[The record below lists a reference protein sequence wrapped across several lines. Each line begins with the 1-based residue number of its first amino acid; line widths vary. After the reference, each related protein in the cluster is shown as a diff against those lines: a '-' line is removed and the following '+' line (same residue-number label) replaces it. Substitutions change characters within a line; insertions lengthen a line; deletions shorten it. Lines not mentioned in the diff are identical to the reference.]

1 MPTVIRSEKAGLV
14 SSPATG
20 KGKNLYY
27 LITILQILLIIYVY
41 FFVRRVLAF
50 YGVNVHSWYGM
61 ILPAAP
67 ALIIIRFA
75 GSIWGTGFMVVIHL
89 VGLSLLAD
97 LTALIARHA
106 FAGSKETA
114 LYRFGHILY
123 RCGILPF
130 LLTAVVL
137 SYGYSNMHHII
148 RTEYTIKTS
157 KAVSEYSIVLLTDIH
172 YDTIQPKELLKKT
185 VEEISAME
193 PDLVILGGDIVEE
206 RTSRESMEEVFEVL
220 GGIKSRYGIYYVF
233 GNHDRQPYTSNKAF
247 TSQELEDAAEAGG
260 IRILRDEWVKIAG
273 ELTLAGRDD
282 AGWNNTSGRMSAE
295 DLLSG
300 TDPDTFIIVA
310 DHQPIEYEQCAQN
323 GADLELSGHT
333 HAGQIWPVGTLTELD
348 GSLNYGLYH
357 KDGIDV
363 IVSSGIAG
371 WGYSIRTEKHCEYVV
386 VHLIPEDGVRE
397 G

>member
-1 MPTVIRSEKAGLV
+1 M
-14 SSPATG
+14 
-20 KGKNLYY
+20 YY
-27 LITILQILLIIYVY
+27 LITILRILLIIYVY

-50 YGVNVHSWYGM
+50 YKVNVHTWYGL
-61 ILPAAP
+61 ILPAIP
-67 ALIIIRFA
+67 ALIMIRFT
-75 GSIWGTGFMVVIHL
+75 GSIWGTGFVVVIHL
-89 VGLSLLAD
+89 AGLSSLTDLA
-97 LTALIARHA
+97 ALIARHA
-106 FAGSKETA
+106 LAGANKTA

-130 LLTAVVL
+130 LLTAVVF

-148 RTEYTIKTS
+148 RTEYTIPTS
-157 KAVSEYSIVLLTDIH
+157 KAVSAYSIVLLTDIH
-172 YDTIQPKELLKKT
+172 YDTIQPKELLKET
-185 VEEISAME
+185 ALEISAIK
-193 PDLVILGGDIVEE
+193 PDIVILAGDIVDE
-206 RTSRESMEEVFEVL
+206 RTSKESMEEVFEVL
-220 GGIKSRYGIYYVF
+220 GSIKSRYGIYYVF
-233 GNHDRQPYTSNKAF
+233 GNHDRQPYTSDKAF
-247 TSQELEDAAEAGG
+247 TSQQLEDAIGAGG
-260 IRILRDEWVKIAG
+260 IRILRDERVEIAG

-300 TDPDTFIIVA
+300 TDPDTFVIVA

-333 HAGQIWPVGTLTELD
+333 HAGQIWPVGPLTELD

-371 WGYSIRTEKHCEYVV
+371 WGYPIRTGKHCEYVLI
-386 VHLIPEDGVRE
+386 HLVPEDRKE
-397 G
+397 T